1 MRLNK
6 LTLIIIGVILL
17 FTIFHFWGWPFLNG
31 KIFLPFRS
39 IFGFVDNQIDSS
51 TQATISRDDLIKEN
65 KELSSKINA
74 LTLENIKIKLLEEE
88 NQKLRKELNF
98 SSKISNQTVL
108 ANVIGQKDEA
118 GMSWFIVDRGSD
130 DGIEEGVVATSEG
143 IVVGKVMKVTGN
155 RSYLLSLLNE
165 RTRLA
170 VEIVAP
176 PDRPAKEN
184 QVNGIIEGKSG
195 LAVELK
201 LIPIDKKIENDD
213 WVITSGLEYN
223 VPRGL
228 FIGSL
233 KDVKSK
239 PTDLFFKA
247 MVDVPFKLDNLQMVN
262 IIIPKK

>member
-39 IFGFVDNQIDSS
+39 IFSFFDKQIDSS
-51 TQATISRDDLIKEN
+51 VQGSVSWDDLIKEN
-65 KELSSKINA
+65 KEFSNKITG
-74 LTLENIKIKLLEEE
+74 LILENIKIKLLEEE

-98 SSKISNQTVL
+98 ASTINHQTVL
-108 ANVIGQKDEA
+108 ANIIGQKDEA
-118 GMSWFIVDRGSD
+118 GMSWFIVDRGSR

-143 IVVGKVMKVTGN
+143 MVVGKVMKVAEN

-165 RTRLA
+165 RTRMA
-170 VEIVAP
+170 VEIVASS
-176 PDRPAKEN
+176 DRPAKEN
-184 QVNGIIEGKSG
+184 KVNGIIEGKSG

-201 LIPIDKKIENDD
+201 LIPIDKKIEDND

-228 FIGSL
+228 FIGNL
-233 KDVKSK
+233 RNVESK

-247 MVDVPFKLDNLQMVN
+247 MVEVPFKLDNLQMVN